1 MVTLKLA
8 AGIVA
13 VCNNQLAVVREI
25 TDTGS
30 ISVCCDLVTG
40 VVMPASA
47 DEMSARSELATQR
60 HTTQRA
66 AALFRSSTKHWERAR
81 KRERCVLAVLIGAG
95 STQQNVID
103 VDRQS
108 MTCSWLA
115 RRPAMRLL
123 I

>member
-8 AGIVA
+8 ARIVA
-13 VCNNQLAVVREI
+13 VRNDQLAVVREI

-30 ISVCCDLVTG
+30 ISVCDLVTG
-40 VVMPASA
+40 VVVPASA
-47 DEMSARSELATQR
+47 DEMSARSKLAIQR
-60 HTTQRA
+60 YTTQRA
-66 AALFRSSTKHWERAR
+66 AALTRSSTKHWERAR